1 MTAATRA
8 PGAQRTDVSA
18 APVRSEALRCN
29 APQQRQP
36 KAPDTPWG
44 RLRRARG
51 WSLRDLE
58 RETGINA
65 GVLSRIERGFGP
77 TPDQARK
84 LLAVYDGAR

>member
-1 MTAATRA
+1 MMATRA
-8 PGAQRTDVSA
+8 ISRTAPDRAQ
-18 APVRSEALRCN
+18 ALRCN
-29 APQQRQP
+29 APQRTP

-44 RLRRARG
+44 RLRAARS

-58 RETGINA
+58 AQTGINP
-65 GVLSRIERGFGP
+65 GTLSRIERGFGP